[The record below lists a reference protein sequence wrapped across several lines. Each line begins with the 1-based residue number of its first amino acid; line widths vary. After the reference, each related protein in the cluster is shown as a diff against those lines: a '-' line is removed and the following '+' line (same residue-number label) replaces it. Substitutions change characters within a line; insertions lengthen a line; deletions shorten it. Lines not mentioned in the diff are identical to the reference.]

1 MKSALQ
7 ERTVLALDAHG
18 GDQGLAVSVP
28 AALAALGEDPDLEI
42 VLVGDRPQLES
53 ALESALGST
62 PGPKR
67 SAFGSGVK
75 ERVRI
80 LHAGS
85 TIPMDAGPVAV
96 LRRGRDSSLWQ
107 AFELVAAHEAAAC
120 VSAGSTAAMMAVGV
134 KLLGMLPGIQRP
146 ALMAYVPNR
155 NGYTGLLDL
164 GANLQASARQL
175 AQFAVMGSVTAQ
187 EVEGIDRPRV
197 GLLNVGHEVS
207 KGHETVREAH
217 DLLQGL
223 PLNYV
228 GFVEGHDIFAGTV
241 DIAVCDGFVGNLV
254 LKSSEGLAR
263 MLLGEFRKALGS
275 NALSRAGAWLA
286 RPSLRR
292 MLAHLDPAAHNGAPL
307 LGLNGVAIK
316 SHGSSDR
323 KGTTRAIV
331 EAGREARRQVHKR
344 IETSI
349 REYRLETSA

>member
-1 MKSALQ
+1 VKSVPL
-7 ERTVLALDAHG
+7 EKTVLALDAHG

-28 AALAALGEDPDLEI
+28 AALSALAEDPRLEI
-42 VLVGDRPQLES
+42 VLVGDRPQVEA
-53 ALESALGST
+53 ALEADARAEG
-62 PGPKR
+62 R
-67 SAFGSGVK
+67 A
-75 ERVRI
+75 RVRI

-85 TIPMDAGPVAV
+85 SMPADAGPAAV
-96 LRRGRDSSLWQ
+96 LRRGRDSSMWK

-120 VSAGSTAAMMAVGV
+120 VSAGSTAAMMVVGV

-155 NGYTGLLDL
+155 SGYTGLLDL
-164 GANLQASARQL
+164 GANLQVSARQL
-175 AQFAVMGSVTAQ
+175 AQFAVMGAVTAQ
-187 EVEGIDRPRV
+187 VVEGIERPRV
-197 GLLNVGHEVS
+197 GLLNVGHEES
-207 KGHETVREAH
+207 KGHETVRAAH
-217 DLLQGL
+217 ELLQGL
-223 PLNYV
+223 PLNYL
-228 GFVEGHDIFAGTV
+228 GFIEGHDIFAGTV
-241 DIAVCDGFVGNLV
+241 DIAVCDGFTGNLV

-263 MLLGEFRKALGS
+263 MLLGEFRKALDS

-286 RPSLRR
+286 RPALRR